1 MLVYNA
7 ERLLLCYLIQVICFS
22 GLLCQLKKKYKVG
35 GLYKGRFEAP
45 PSPTGKNSPG
55 MRERLMTRTKQILRE
70 IPYRQKNHAYTFY
83 VRDWYW
89 WKPLKSRGTALGK
102 MVDDWT
108 THHGKWVTVSTAN
121 KTSLIPPINTPRS
134 LARPPSPRN
143 RSDQF
148 SGSEN
153 PLPLWEPLISVRPHA
168 RLPPNFQLRLH

>member
-1 MLVYNA
+1 MQKDCCCVIWYKWSAFLGSCVSWKKNTRSVGYTRGA
-7 ERLLLCYLIQVICFS
+7 SRLPRHRQV
-22 GLLCQLKKKYKVG
+22 K
-35 GLYKGRFEAP
+35 
-45 PSPTGKNSPG
+45 TPG

-108 THHGKWVTVSTAN
+108 THHGKWLTVSTAN
-121 KTSLIPPINTPRS
+121 KTALIPPINTPRS